1 MTQKKIAL
9 VTGAL
14 SGIGLATAELLAE
27 RGYRLVVSGRRQ
39 DAGQQLEQRLR
50 QINPDVRYKNA
61 NMDSEQEIRDLVA
74 FTTGEFGGL
83 DIAINA
89 AGIEGVKQSAADITV
104 ENYLAVFN
112 TNVLGVMLAMK
123 YQIPVMVARQSGS
136 IVNVSSILGHR
147 GMAGSL
153 VYAASKHAVEGMT
166 KSAALEVAAQG
177 VRINA
182 VAPGPV
188 DTPMLD
194 RFVEK
199 DASAKEAFI
208 SSLPARRAATAQEI
222 ARTILFVADG
232 GAEMLIGQSVTVDS
246 GFSA

>member
-39 DAGQQLEQRLR
+39 EAGLQLEQRLR

-89 AGIEGVKQSAADITV
+89 AGIEGVKQSATDITV

-123 YQIPVMVARQSGS
+123 YQIPVMVAQKSGS

-166 KSAALEVAAQG
+166 KSAALDVAALG

-199 DASAKEAFI
+199 DAAVKEAFI
-208 SSLPARRAATAQEI
+208 SSLPARKAATAQEI

-232 GAEMLIGQSVTVDS
+232 GAETLIGQSVTVDS